1 MTGQLGTLESTHTL
15 ADPGQAE
22 TAICESLL
30 METLVARPS
39 PPSMLDHRS
48 LRLSSS
54 SAVRGDRAR
63 KRFSKMV
70 ELFGVSRVDGDEME
84 LLAMA
89 NLKSAIG
96 RLHDNN
102 NPLNLLNLD
111 LLNSNSKEEKERLY
125 ASLDKIDSKLQS
137 PGFMTFQEYSQLLG
151 DSEASSVDSTIRSY
165 LQQLES
171 GTVLFKWPPPLF
183 TLGLTLLQIVVFLL
197 SLLFVHLTQA
207 LHFNT

>member
-1 MTGQLGTLESTHTL
+1 M
-15 ADPGQAE
+15 
-22 TAICESLL
+22 
-30 METLVARPS
+30 ARPS
-39 PPSMLDHRS
+39 PPSLLEHRS

-63 KRFSKMV
+63 KRFTKMV
-70 ELFGVSRVDGDEME
+70 KLFGVSRVDREEME
-84 LLAMA
+84 LLATA

-125 ASLDKIDSKLQS
+125 EALDKIDSKLQS
-137 PGFMTFQEYSQLLG
+137 PGFMTFQEYSQMLG
-151 DSEASSVDSTIRSY
+151 DSEASSADSTIGSY
-165 LQQLES
+165 LQQLER
-171 GTVLFKWPPPLF
+171 GKALFKWPPPFF
-183 TLGLTLLQIVVFLL
+183 TLSLSLLQIIVFLL

-207 LHFNT
+207 LHFDT